1 MGDPTFVAKFA
12 RSVADGRR
20 TRRRIPEVTMTP
32 SDYVLS
38 LSALMGSL
46 LVPFAVLYGVLQ
58 LKRAQAKPAPVRIR
72 K

>member
-1 MGDPTFVAKFA
+1 
-12 RSVADGRR
+12 
-20 TRRRIPEVTMTP
+20 MTP